1 MAKKYLD
8 ENGVLYFWQKIKT
21 KLSEKVDKEA
31 GKGLSTNDY
40 TTAEKDKLGGIQEGA
55 NKTIV
60 DTSLSSSSTN
70 PVQNKIIKAELDTK
84 VDKESGKGLST
95 NDYTTPE
102 KNKLGGIES
111 GAQVN
116 IIETIQKN
124 GVPISASNKTVNIIV
139 PTNTN
144 ELTNGAGFQ
153 NATQVN
159 ALISAALADVAGIDF
174 QIVESLPS
182 TGKKG
187 TIYLVSNS
195 GIDNNI
201 YDEYIW
207 VNNKFE
213 MIGTTAVDLSGY
225 LKSTDLIAI
234 TNGEIDTIVAS

>member
-124 GVPISASNKTVNIIV
+124 GIPISASNKTVNIIV

-159 ALISAALADVAGIDF
+159 ALINAALVDVTGIDF
-174 QIVESLPS
+174 QIVEHLPS

-213 MIGTTAVDLSGY
+213 IIGTTAVDLSGY

>member
-124 GVPISASNKTVNIIV
+124 GIPISASNKTVNIIV

-159 ALISAALADVAGIDF
+159 ALISAALADVTGIDF